1 MERAAQNKPKLCESH
16 EPRGKV
22 LEFRVR
28 LQELGVQER
37 LARLEGLIDGV
48 TMMTQSALE
57 EIEEL
62 RKLVRPGGKP

>member
-1 MERAAQNKPKLCESH
+1 MKPATQNKPKLCEPH

-37 LARLEGLIDGV
+37 LDRLRGQIDSV
-48 TMMTQSALE
+48 TMLTRAAEE

-62 RKLVRPGGKP
+62 RKLDRPGGKP